1 MDQLNKNTIENLT
14 KLSRIACSEEEQE
27 ALLKDLRKILTYVE
41 QLQEVDTSHVAP
53 CNHVLSDIVNVER
66 EDVVGNILAR
76 KDFLDNT
83 QQVGGLVK
91 IPPVIAKG

>member
-27 ALLKDLRKILTYVE
+27 ALLKDLRKILAYVE

-66 EDVVGNILAR
+66 EDVIGHVLAR